1 MKHIIFDL
9 DGTLLGSVRVW
20 EHIGVL
26 YLQQQHIEL
35 HHSAESLDYELE
47 IRNLEEGSLY
57 LKEEYALEAS
67 CEDIL
72 NGISNLVKERYLKCL
87 LKDMDHEKE
96 VLQLLKEHGYHLYV
110 LTSSFE
116 EYAKLALEA
125 NGIHH
130 YFDTIA
136 SIAKGTSK
144 ANGSAYEAFL
154 QQHHIHKD
162 DVIVVEDALHAI
174 QGVHAIGCHVI
185 AMEELYF
192 PFNVQAKEIAN
203 AYVKDYQQ
211 LYHVII
217 KERY

>member
-9 DGTLLGSVRVW
+9 DGTLLDSVRVW
-20 EHIGVL
+20 EHIGSL
-26 YLQQQHIEL
+26 YLQQQHIKL
-35 HHSAESLDYELE
+35 HHSIETLDYELE

-72 NGISNLVKERYLKCL
+72 KGISNLVRERYSHCL
-87 LKDMDHEKE
+87 LKDMVYEKDI
-96 VLQLLKEHGYHLYV
+96 LHLLKEHGYHLYV

-116 EYAKLALEA
+116 EYAKLALEV

-130 YFDTIA
+130 YFDVIA
-136 SIAKGTSK
+136 SIEKGTSK
-144 ANGSAYEAFL
+144 TNGSAYLSFL
-154 QQHHIHKD
+154 QQHHINKD

-174 QGVHAIGCHVI
+174 QGVHAIGCYVI

-192 PFNVQAKEIAN
+192 PFNVQTKEIAN

-211 LYHVII
+211 LYEVII
-217 KERY
+217 KERS